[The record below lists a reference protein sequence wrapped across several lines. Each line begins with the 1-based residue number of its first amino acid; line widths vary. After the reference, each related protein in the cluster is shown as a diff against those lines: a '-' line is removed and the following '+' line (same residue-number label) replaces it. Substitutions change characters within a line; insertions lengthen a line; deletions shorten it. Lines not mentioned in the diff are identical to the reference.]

1 MNTVPLPWISSRA
14 ASILASVTIAV
25 TAAGCN
31 DNDMTTTIITT
42 VSGDPSPSSHPDP
55 TSSDPTDG
63 ASTDEGGTTSL
74 GDTSGDPSASTTAG
88 SESSSADGDASTGS
102 DDHACWPETMPE
114 ACGADGDCDVLFA
127 CDMGSCS
134 CGAVAAKGADFCSVV
149 RVLAIDAGVTE
160 PYLQF
165 VADMCTSGE
174 DRCVVCFNLQN
185 YCDLLAGQCD
195 NLYTACGCVGDFYGT
210 P

>member
-1 MNTVPLPWISSRA
+1 MNTV
-14 ASILASVTIAV
+14 
-25 TAAGCN
+25 
-31 DNDMTTTIITT
+31 
-42 VSGDPSPSSHPDP
+42 H
-55 TSSDPTDG
+55 
-63 ASTDEGGTTSL
+63 
-74 GDTSGDPSASTTAG
+74 PSASTTTG
-88 SESSSADGDASTGS
+88 SESSGGGTSTGS
-102 DDHACWPETMPE
+102 GDHACWPETMPE
-114 ACGADGDCDVLFA
+114 ACGADGDCDAQFD
-127 CDMGSCS
+127 CDMGFCS
-134 CGAVAAKGADFCSVV
+134 CVAVAAKGADFCSVV

-165 VADMCTSGE
+165 VVDMCTSGE